1 MYDLVLSHIK
11 VENSLKDKLCLDHS
25 AALNNKG
32 KDVKYMFKLYLME
45 SAF

>member
-11 VENSLKDKLCLDHS
+11 VENSLKDKLCLDHF